1 MTHKQKR
8 ILFNWLHK
16 QGALH
21 RYKKARYAYSHQN
34 CESFRSYAQLSFG
47 GAIIAG
53 FDWSLSLEGAFYW
66 VDINVA
72 WREFLQK
79 NDT

>member
-16 QGALH
+16 QGAL
-21 RYKKARYAYSHQN
+21 YKYKRARYAFSHTK
-34 CESFRSYAQLSFG
+34 CDCFTSYTQLSFK

-53 FDWSLSLEGAFYW
+53 FDWGSTLEGSFYW
-66 VDINVA
+66 VDIHTA
-72 WREFLQK
+72 WKKFLQK
-79 NDT
+79 NDL

>member
-16 QGALH
+16 QGALYQ
-21 RYKKARYAYSHQN
+21 YKKARYEYRHRD
-34 CESFRSYAQLSFG
+34 CEFFRSYTQLSFG

-53 FDWSLSLEGAFYW
+53 FDWGLTLEGVYYW
-66 VDINVA
+66 VDINLA